1 MANVTIAIRLTSDM
15 GRQATGEQVQIR
27 WRPCIDRA
35 RQRNGTGTARND
47 HPHRATSNEAID
59 MDGHLRPP
67 A

>member
-15 GRQATGEQVQIR
+15 GRQATGEQVQTH
-27 WRPCIDRA
+27 WWPCIDRA
-35 RQRNGTGTARND
+35 RRRNGNGTARND